1 MVWTLG
7 FNKSLRIEAR
17 RERITG
23 DAGAVTSREVLRRSG
38 VVRWMA
44 KRVTD
49 GRDARRI
56 RHTMT
61 ELLRTALLLAAQ
73 CRRDHNDAGVFGD
86 DPAFRLGVSD
96 RAGTA
101 PLDRG
106 LASQPTLSRLVAALG
121 KKKNADVLRDGLA
134 RFAGWR
140 LRAMNGGRVPKRL
153 VIDLDSLPAEVHG
166 EQPGSEW
173 NGYYHARVYHP
184 LVASAGAT
192 GDILDV
198 RLRNGAAHTAAGG
211 LEFIA
216 EVLDRAERSLC
227 EKATVRFDAGYP
239 GEALMAALEARG
251 THYVA
256 RVRNNAVL
264 KRLALPAMDALGWK
278 ALLAGQPYDGDEPR
292 TWVCEV
298 GPAYR
303 AGSWSRA
310 RRIVQ
315 VLVEEPG
322 ELFPRCFWLLTSL
335 CADEMSGEDLL
346 AMYRQRGKAE
356 GHMGELMSVLNPA
369 LSSSPRPK
377 RHYRGR
383 PVESPGPSVDA
394 FACNEA
400 RLLVAVFGYQIMHA
414 QRVVLER
421 ATSTGWSLRRLLE
434 RVLRAPARFTVSG
447 RRITMTASTASRHW
461 QLLVRRLRLL
471 PEPAG

>member
-1 MVWTLG
+1 MEWTLR
-7 FNKSLRIEAR
+7 FNRSLKIEAR
-17 RERITG
+17 RERMTG
-23 DAGAVTSREVLRRSG
+23 DAGAVTGREVLRRSG

-44 KRVTD
+44 KRLAD
-49 GRDARRI
+49 ARDTRRI

-73 CRRDHNDAGVFGD
+73 CRRDHNDAGVFRD

-121 KKKNADVLRDGLA
+121 KKRNAEVLRGGLA

-140 LRAMNGGRVPKRL
+140 LRVMNGGRLPKRL

-211 LEFIA
+211 LEFIV
-216 EVLDRAERSLC
+216 EVLDRAERFLC
-227 EKATVRFDAGYP
+227 EKASVRFDAGYP
-239 GEALMAALEARG
+239 GEALMSALEARG

-264 KRLALPAMDALGWK
+264 KRLALPAIDAL
-278 ALLAGQPYDGDEPR
+278 AYQALAGQPHDGDEPR
-292 TWVCEV
+292 TWVCEADE
-298 GPAYR
+298 PYR
-303 AGSWSRA
+303 ARSWSRA
-310 RRIVQ
+310 RRVVQ

-322 ELFPRCFWLLTSL
+322 ELFPRSFWLLTSL
-335 CADEMSGEDLL
+335 PAGEMPGEDLL

-421 ATSTGWSLRRLLE
+421 ATGTGWSLRRLLE

-447 RRITMTASTASRHW
+447 RRIAMIASTASRHW